1 MQEGF
6 VFNIELKKRK
16 KKLLALDKCKTF
28 IKPGMMSSLTPR
40 SPIRSY
46 GRLKRIEKSFEEGP
60 EIVTIRATS
69 KDLIP
74 PFSIRSKD
82 YAKISKEK
90 ASGEISL
97 PRMPPSQIKLRPLKK
112 KKKVANVDICPGIK
126 STFLRVTKLEYCKA
140 VLFKNL
146 L

>member
-1 MQEGF
+1 MQDGF
-6 VFNIELKKRK
+6 VFNIELKRK
-16 KKLLALDKCKTF
+16 KKTLLALDKCKTF

-46 GRLKRIEKSFEEGP
+46 GRLKKIEKSFEEGP
-60 EIVTIRATS
+60 EIVTIRATN

-82 YAKISKEK
+82 YAKISNEK
-90 ASGEISL
+90 SSCEISL

-112 KKKVANVDICPGIK
+112 KKKNLNAEISPGIK
-126 STFLRVTKLEYCKA
+126 SSFLRVTKLEYCKA